1 MTRLLKFRKSTW
13 PEYSQRPFPALV
25 RLFFSRMLQGE
36 GEEGGQGLNI
46 GIAVIFVV
54 LAMPGLLTSLLLLN
68 KYGSLLR
75 FLMGVRPVFDP
86 FLESVPDEY
95 YFIVLSMT
103 VAGSV
108 AVWKWDSIFLS
119 HRDYANLVPLPVSFT
134 QLFLGNLI
142 AIFFLAAAFTIDANA
157 VPLVLFPIAVLA
169 SQGTI
174 PMWIVFTAGHALT
187 AVAASTFTFAAV
199 FAIAGFLMAVFPFAL
214 FQRISVYLR
223 FCMGICIL
231 SLLATSPTVSTLLSE
246 HSKTSVAQIA
256 LLPPVWFMG
265 LCESLWG
272 QGGDRFFG
280 AMASRAL
287 LSLLVSL
294 GSAAL
299 AYALCFRRFFVRI
312 PQALPGNRVRRVRPI
327 LPDLVFRFVDA
338 TVLRTPPEQASFRF
352 TIKTLFR
359 SQVHLQTVLV
369 AVALGLIVS
378 AQFLV
383 SAMNHRMPVAG
394 SALSVNYLAISFALA
409 YCIASGVRF
418 SLEIPNALQANW
430 VFKYWVP
437 PTQDQPRQIAR
448 TVILL
453 TTFVPI
459 LPLSF
464 ALAVSLSNWTTA
476 VLHCLMLVL
485 CVFTLIE
492 IMLVRF
498 NKIPF
503 TCTYPPFRS
512 ESTLVL
518 LTYLAGFYV
527 FVTYLPGIEFWCM
540 SEPIRFLVVVV
551 PLIAA
556 LIGLQLYRNQLL
568 EIDKTLI
575 FEEDYR

>member
-13 PEYSQRPFPALV
+13 LEYSQRPFPALV

-36 GEEGGQGLNI
+36 GEEDGQGLNI

-119 HRDYANLVPLPVSFT
+119 HRDYANLVPLPLSFT
-134 QLFLGNLI
+134 QLFLGNLV

-199 FAIAGFLMAVFPFAL
+199 FAMAGFLMAVFPFPL
-214 FQRISVYLR
+214 FQRISPYLR

-231 SLLATSPTVSTLLSE
+231 SLLATSPKVSTLLSQNA
-246 HSKTSVAQIA
+246 KTSVAQIT
-256 LLPPVWFMG
+256 LLPPVWFIG

-272 QGGDRFFG
+272 RGGDPFFG
-280 AMASRAL
+280 AMARRAL

-294 GSAAL
+294 GSAAI

-312 PQALPGNRVRRVRPI
+312 PEALPGSRIRRVRPI
-327 LPDLVFRFVDA
+327 LPDLVFRFLDA

-359 SQVHLQTVLV
+359 SQIHLQTVLV

-378 AQFLV
+378 AQFLL
-383 SAMNHRMPVAG
+383 SAMNHDVG

-409 YCIASGVRF
+409 YCIACGVRF

-476 VLHCLMLVL
+476 ILHCLMLVL
-485 CVFTLIE
+485 CVFTFTE

-498 NKIPF
+498 HKIPF

-518 LTYLAGFYV
+518 LAYFAGFYV
-527 FVTYLPGIEFWCM
+527 FVAYLPQIEFWCIP
-540 SEPIRFLVVVV
+540 EPTRFLVIVV

-556 LIGLQLYRNQLL
+556 LVGLQLYRNQLL